1 MIANQFDKTQF
12 STHKINQ
19 DIVEYL
25 IFGFTL
31 ILIIF
36 SEIYSYLLFHTIAEL
51 FSIIIYSCISIIGWH
66 SKKYTQ
72 ESLFLLL
79 GISFL
84 FISIID
90 SIHTLSY
97 TGMNIFINFDSNL
110 PTSLWIIARYL
121 QAISLFLSIL
131 FKNKIFNSQFVLIV
145 YAIIVSILL
154 ISIFTGFFPKC
165 YIMGSGLTGF
175 KIISEYMI
183 ILILFSS
190 LLLLYRH
197 KNDFDLR
204 IFVFLIISTI
214 ITMISE
220 LAFTFYIGVYDFSN
234 LLGHILK
241 IISAFC
247 IYKAL
252 IETGFENPFN
262 LLFRKLKE
270 SELSLIQ
277 KANDLEVA
285 YDEFNQI
292 FNGSLPLRV
301 IDKDYNVKRVNETYL
316 QYFELK
322 IEDVLKKKCYDIFKN
337 DNCYSENCP
346 CTKIK
351 SGNEGSE
358 NEIFLKLPS
367 GKEIYYLGYSL
378 AWKDPNE
385 NLIGYIQNFTD
396 ITDRKKAEKRLAT
409 FISTA
414 SHELRTP
421 TAALLQSIELI
432 NKYKDKISND
442 QKESLIETISRNAGY
457 LAELIEDLLNISKID
472 EMKIK
477 LDIIKFNPIHLIS
490 EIIKSM
496 ELRIQTKNNII
507 SIEHN
512 SSDIIL
518 YGDLNKFNQIFRI
531 IIDNGLKYSNEDTEF
546 KIIVTNHYNGKFN
559 PKNQNGVLFE
569 FIDQGIGIPENDLR
583 NLFERFFRSN
593 NVHHIPGTGLGLVIA
608 KEYIEL
614 HNGKIYVESEFG
626 KGSTFSIFIPKEKP

>member
-1 MIANQFDKTQF
+1 MIANQYDKKQF
-12 STHKINQ
+12 SIHKIKQ
-19 DIVEYL
+19 DIVEY
-25 IFGFTL
+25 IMFGFAI
-31 ILIIF
+31 ILIIL
-36 SEIYSYLLFHTIAEL
+36 SRIYSYLLFHTIAEL
-51 FSIIIYSCISIIGWH
+51 FSIIIYSCIFIIGWH

-72 ESLFLLL
+72 GSLFLLL

-97 TGMNIFINFDSNL
+97 TGMNIFINFDTNL
-110 PTSLWIIARYL
+110 PASLWIIARYI

-131 FKNKIFNSQFVLIV
+131 FKNKIFNSQLILIA

-175 KIISEYMI
+175 KIISEYII
-183 ILILFSS
+183 ILILSSS
-190 LLLLYRH
+190 LFLLYLHR
-197 KNDFDLR
+197 KDFDLH
-204 IFVFLIISTI
+204 IFFFLIISTI
-214 ITMISE
+214 ATMISE
-220 LAFTFYIGVYDFSN
+220 LAFTFYIEVYDLSN
-234 LLGHILK
+234 LIGHIFK
-241 IISAFC
+241 IISAFF

-252 IETGFENPFN
+252 IETGLENPFN
-262 LLFRKLKE
+262 ILFRKLKE
-270 SELSLIQ
+270 SESSLIQ

-285 YDEFNQI
+285 YNEFDQI

-301 IDKDYNVKRVNETYL
+301 IDKDFNIKRVNATYL

-322 IEDVLKKKCYDIFKN
+322 IEDILKRKCYDLFEN

-346 CTKIK
+346 CTKVK
-351 SGNEGSE
+351 SGNKGYE
-358 NEIFLKLPS
+358 NEIFIKLPS

-378 AWKDPNE
+378 PWKDPNG

-396 ITDRKKAEKRLAT
+396 ITDRKRAEKRLAT

-421 TAALLQSIELI
+421 TTAIIQSIELI

-442 QKESLIETISRNAGY
+442 QKESLFGTISRNAGF
-457 LAELIEDLLNISKID
+457 LAELIEDLLTVSKID

-477 LDIIKFNPIHLIS
+477 LDLIEFNPIELIS

-512 SSDIIL
+512 NSNITI

-531 IIDNGLKYSNEDTEF
+531 LIDNGLKYSDENTEF
-546 KIIVTNHYNGKFN
+546 KIIITDHYNGKFN
-559 PKNQNGVLFE
+559 PKNQNGILFE
-569 FIDQGIGIPENDLR
+569 FIDQGIGIPKNDLS

-626 KGSTFSIFIPKEKP
+626 KGTIFSIFLPIEKS